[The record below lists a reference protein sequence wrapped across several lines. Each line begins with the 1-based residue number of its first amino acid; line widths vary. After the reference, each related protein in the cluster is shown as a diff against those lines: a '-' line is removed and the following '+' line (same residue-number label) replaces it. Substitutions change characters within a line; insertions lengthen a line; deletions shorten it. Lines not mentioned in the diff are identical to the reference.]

1 MQPPNTCSQ
10 MVNSYYLIKLNFPSI
25 VQTIMTSSN
34 IADLLTSAQI
44 AVQNLL
50 RSLQGSE
57 FASTRQ
63 DQPQGKIFTTL
74 PDLLPP
80 SETIPMVESAD
91 TALVD
96 NLLSHLPPEL
106 LLLSQEADD
115 FSSTDPNSET
125 VKAAMEALSL
135 DQKKEILKKVL
146 RSPQFSQSLA
156 SLTQALRDGGLPAV
170 SDGLHI
176 PVKDGG
182 FIRRG
187 GVPLGGGDAVEAFM
201 DGIKASVEKDINAE
215 KKDEEDE
222 RRMDTE

>member
-1 MQPPNTCSQ
+1 
-10 MVNSYYLIKLNFPSI
+10 
-25 VQTIMTSSN
+25 MTSSN

-57 FASTRQ
+57 FASHRQ
-63 DQPQGKIFTTL
+63 DQQQAKIFTTL

-80 SETIPMVESAD
+80 SETIPMIESAD
-91 TALVD
+91 TPLVD

-106 LLLSQEADD
+106 LLLSQEVDD
-115 FSSTDPNSET
+115 FSSTDPKSEM
-125 VKAAMEALSL
+125 VKAAMEALRL
-135 DQKKEILKKVL
+135 DQKREILIKVL

-187 GVPLGGGDAVEAFM
+187 GVPLGGGEAIEAFM
-201 DGIKASVEKDINAE
+201 DGIKSSVEKDIGAE

>member
-1 MQPPNTCSQ
+1 MI
-10 MVNSYYLIKLNFPSI
+10 NSYYLIKLNVLRI
-25 VQTIMTSSN
+25 IQIIMTSSN
-34 IADLLTSAQI
+34 TADLLTSAQI

-57 FASTRQ
+57 FASNRQ
-63 DQPQGKIFTTL
+63 DQPQGQIYTTL

-80 SETIPMVESAD
+80 SETIPMIESAD

-96 NLLSHLPPEL
+96 NLLNHLPPEL

-125 VKAAMEALSL
+125 VKAASEALSL

-146 RSPQFSQSLA
+146 RSPQFSQSLV

-201 DGIKASVEKDINAE
+201 DGIKASVEKDADAE